1 MEERLHSEGQKCFTN
16 EGHTPDIPSRHP
28 SRPPSRNE
36 SADFKILVSFKTTE
50 MGCQKDLL
58 LDCLK
63 PLFVLPSHTAPAH
76 LAECLPFK
84 LGIYDNLGYGLSAD
98 ILSRQAS
105 NVLVYA
111 MVQLVLHQSI

>member
-1 MEERLHSEGQKCFTN
+1 MEERLRSEGQKCFTN
-16 EGHTPDIPSRHP
+16 EGQTPDIPSRHP

-63 PLFVLPSHTAPAH
+63 PLFVLPSRTAPAH

-84 LGIYDNLGYGLSAD
+84 LGIYDNLGYASRRISASD
-98 ILSRQAS
+98 
-105 NVLVYA
+105 VLVYA
-111 MVQLVLHQSI
+111 IVQLVLHQSI